1 MPEDK
6 HVWRCPN
13 GHVLG
18 VVERNG
24 SHVRQLQL
32 FRNAVWEEYAPFQQ
46 DVVATIIGSVTEVR
60 CSLCGSTSTWVPG
73 QEYIDELIRRR
84 KQKVITFEESERM
97 FYE

>member
-6 HVWRCPN
+6 RVWRCPN

-32 FRNAVWEEYAPFQQ
+32 LRNAIWEYTVFPDDF
-46 DVVATIIGSVTEVR
+46 VATIIGSVTEVR
-60 CSLCGSTSTWVPG
+60 CSLCGSTRTWVPG

-84 KQKVITFEESERM
+84 KHKVITFEESERM